1 MKKNRIIYPILL
13 LSIAVIILLTGC
25 SDNTNNSNEDNR
37 EKVIQELD
45 YLDTQIVGILNKLNN
60 ISLQNYSL
68 TLKEEST
75 EKSSD
80 SEQSK
85 TSEEESK
92 ESNSQT
98 QTGSSNENTSS
109 ITTTQMEVKSTL
121 EEDESDIDWKTIKSE
136 IEIINDT
143 WGVIL
148 IDLTNFNVNNDDIL
162 GFSSALDDSILSIKD
177 ENKTDSLINVSK
189 LYSYIPKYESA
200 LAVSNSIQNIKQ
212 VKSYLINA
220 YSLVEQDKWD
230 EIQINISDAENT
242 FKNIVND
249 VEYIRDKEYKVNR
262 TYVLIKELQNSLQY
276 KDKKLFYVKYKNLME
291 SINTL

>member
-13 LSIAVIILLTGC
+13 LSIGVIILLTGC

-136 IEIINDT
+136 VEIINDT

>member
-92 ESNSQT
+92 ESNSQA

-109 ITTTQMEVKSTL
+109 ITTTQMEAKSTL

-136 IEIINDT
+136 VEIINDT

>member
-230 EIQINISDAENT
+230 EIQTNILDAEKT

>member
-1 MKKNRIIYPILL
+1 MKRNRIMYPTLL
-13 LSIAVIILLTGC
+13 LSIVAIMFLTGC
-25 SDNTNNSNEDNR
+25 SDNRNNSNQDNK

-45 YLDTQIVGILNKLNN
+45 YLDTEIVGILNKLNN
-60 ISLQNYSL
+60 ISFQNYSL

-98 QTGSSNENTSS
+98 QTGSSDESS
-109 ITTTQMEVKSTL
+109 SKITTTQMEAKSTL
-121 EEDESDIDWKTIKSE
+121 EEEESDIDWKTIKSE
-136 IEIINDT
+136 IEIINDA

-148 IDLTNFNVNNDDIL
+148 IDLTNLNIDNGDIL
-162 GFSSALDDSILSIKD
+162 GFSSALNDSILSIKN
-177 ENKTDSLINVSK
+177 ENKIDSLINVSK

-212 VKSYLINA
+212 VKTYLINA
-220 YSLVEQDKWD
+220 YSLVEQDRWD
-230 EIQINISDAENT
+230 DIQTNISEAENT
-242 FKNIVND
+242 FKNVVND
-249 VEYIRDKEYKVNR
+249 VEYIRDKEYKVNK